1 MLAWFSGRGWV
12 EAHSGGVVVIV
23 VVVVVVFLVE
33 LSDAVS
39 CAS

>member
-23 VVVVVVFLVE
+23 VVVVFLVE